1 LRDGAI
7 GPTLPHMSDESKK
20 AEDVLRQM
28 RAELEKAAVKI
39 RDAGRKAIDAPE
51 SKELI
56 ARADKLLAKL
66 GRGADVLIHELEDDL
81 KDLKTKLKEATKD
94 PAPAAPPT
102 DGDGDGNGNAPP
114 TP

>member
-1 LRDGAI
+1 
-7 GPTLPHMSDESKK
+7 MSDESTKK

-28 RAELEKAAVKI
+28 KAELEKAAVKI
-39 RDAGRKAIDAPE
+39 RDAGKKAIDAPE
-51 SKELI
+51 SRELI

-94 PAPAAPPT
+94 PAPSPAPPSR
-102 DGDGDGNGNAPP
+102 DGDGDGNGGPPP
-114 TP
+114 TTPETA